1 MTRLLVSLA
10 LLIGFAAPVH
20 AEGPMLVELFASK
33 NCRACP
39 AAYKTMKQV
48 EAERGKD
55 VIVLT
60 WAVDYWDYLG
70 GKEKMALPESKDR
83 QRAYVDHFSMRGPY
97 TPQTVYNG
105 LEQASGNKPAKVGA
119 AMMKAEMADPT
130 DVRLQRAGKRVV
142 LTGQPDGLA
151 DIWWV
156 AYLDAATTRPR
167 CRTRSPACA
176 RSARGLAARLRSNC
190 RPASPAASSSCR
202 KPAWAASSPRC
213 VPTSADPLP

>member
-10 LLIGFAAPVH
+10 LLFGFAAPVH
-20 AEGPMLVELFASK
+20 ADGPMLVELFASK

-48 EAERGKD
+48 EAERGD
-55 VIVLT
+55 GVMVLT

-119 AMMKAEMADPT
+119 AMMKAEMAEPT
-130 DVRLQRAGKRVV
+130 DVRLKRSGKRVV
-142 LTGQPDGLA
+142 LTGQPDGLS

-156 AYLDAATTRPR
+156 AYLDADDNKTKMPNPVTSVHQIGPWLGGRAEIEL
-167 CRTRSPACA
+167 PAC
-176 RSARGLAARLRSNC
+176 RSGCVLIVQEAGMGRVLATMRAN
-190 RPASPAASSSCR
+190 
-202 KPAWAASSPRC
+202 
-213 VPTSADPLP
+213 

>member
-10 LLIGFAAPVH
+10 LLLGFAAPVH

-39 AAYKTMKQV
+39 AAYRTMKQV
-48 EAERGKD
+48 EAERGD
-55 VIVLT
+55 GVVVLT

-105 LEQASGNKPAKVGA
+105 LEQAAGNKPAKVGA
-119 AMMKAEMADPT
+119 AMMKAGMAEPT
-130 DVRLQRAGKRVV
+130 DVRLQRSGKRVV
-142 LTGQPDGLA
+142 LTGQPEGLS

-156 AYLDAATTRPR
+156 AYLDAGDNETKMPNPVTSVRQIGPWLGGRAEIEL
-167 CRTRSPACA
+167 PACESGCVLVVQEA
-176 RSARGLAARLRSNC
+176 GMGRVLATMRAN
-190 RPASPAASSSCR
+190 
-202 KPAWAASSPRC
+202 
-213 VPTSADPLP
+213 

>member
-48 EAERGKD
+48 EAERGQD

-83 QRAYVDHFSMRGPY
+83 QLAYVEHFSMRGPY

-119 AMMKAEMADPT
+119 AMMKAQMAEPT
-130 DVRLQRAGKRVV
+130 NVRLQRSGKRVV

-156 AYLDAATTRPR
+156 AYLDASDNTTKMPNPVTSVRQIGPWLGGKAEIEL
-167 CRTRSPACA
+167 PACESGCVLVVQEA
-176 RSARGLAARLRSNC
+176 GMGRVLATMRAN
-190 RPASPAASSSCR
+190 
-202 KPAWAASSPRC
+202 
-213 VPTSADPLP
+213 